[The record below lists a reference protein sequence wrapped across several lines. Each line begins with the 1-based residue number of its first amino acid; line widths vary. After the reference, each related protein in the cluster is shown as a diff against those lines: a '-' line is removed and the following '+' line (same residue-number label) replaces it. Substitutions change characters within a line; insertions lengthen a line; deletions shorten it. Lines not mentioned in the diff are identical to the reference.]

1 MSIPV
6 AGTGRSRYHSKKNR
20 AGKPN
25 GVMSSSR
32 LLPHRYADEGDKG
45 PQFRRTIRRL
55 ENIQWRRERGLI

>member
-6 AGTGRSRYHSKKNR
+6 AGTGRSRHHSKNNR

-25 GVMSSSR
+25 GVIGSSR

-45 PQFRRTIRRL
+45 RAFRRTIRRL
-55 ENIQWRRERGLI
+55 ENVQWRQENGLI